1 MMPTFPRSP
10 FHFVRRVFPST
21 AGRLAFQAV
30 PSWIIKPAPGMRRPT
45 SSSHLPFVHLVVSTV
60 VPLCAGSP
68 TRLRTAVEGHYSSA
82 QGAGQKRKCPG
93 SRGTSVLP
101 SGADMSACPGMS
113 VWCQTRTS
121 ATRIAARRRPTS
133 RGPSLSGNLCGSVSD
148 NAQQVLTGHS
158 LFTEKPCSRALR
170 FGSYGFKDVCASYH
184 GAA

>member
-1 MMPTFPRSP
+1 MPTFPRSP

-45 SSSHLPFVHLVVSTV
+45 SSLHPPFVHLVVSTV

-113 VWCQTRTS
+113 VWCQGTKSLRSSPLRGSKSRETGS
-121 ATRIAARRRPTS
+121 RSREDSDSLVAWSQHDQQAYCWRATH
-133 RGPSLSGNLCGSVSD
+133 D
-148 NAQQVLTGHS
+148 QAQQEDLRTIT
-158 LFTEKPCSRALR
+158 LIRRATTTVR
-170 FGSYGFKDVCASYH
+170 
-184 GAA
+184 